1 MLLTLP
7 RLFIF
12 LAAFCL
18 LPIHAAESNP
28 PASVFE
34 QDIRQF
40 SRLLT
45 NPVAERRVEGVRGL
59 SYYKHWDAADQL
71 IRLMDDASP
80 DVRRESVLALCR
92 LGTANSILPLI
103 RCLRDPSW
111 EIRQNAWLGLCRMT
125 AENFPAGQP
134 AQWETWWTA
143 DGPALKE
150 KKLLDALAANPPQI
164 SRRDALRAL
173 RHFAGTNS
181 ETTLLAWI
189 KAGIQPP
196 PTVEEQGFL
205 AETLERIGTSNAI
218 PLLARSPTDPAAW
231 ALGRIGG
238 PEAEKALLAFP
249 KTLVTLLNLDRLAST
264 NAGPLIPFLIAN
276 MGLVTYRGQP
286 DDLMNAERQPI
297 QRVAAN
303 LILRSGRAPLLQE
316 LVLQELE
323 DSMKPPVAHGP
334 RPPAPPDWQRMLEQM
349 RDELKPG
356 FVRGDGMTTSQ
367 PLVALCEIAENQ
379 ALVPRLL
386 PLLHHPAFVPRIYV
400 ATLLGKLRA
409 TAALPEILKF
419 IREGYP
425 FSDATALA
433 SGKHFDHSQTVR
445 WRGFLCLALGRM
457 GGEEA
462 RHALEQFA
470 ADPGQPRDIRYCSV
484 VGLGFIGSPQSLP
497 ALRKIAREDIIWMAR
512 DEARRAVAEILLTSQ
527 EKE

>member
-1 MLLTLP
+1 M
-7 RLFIF
+7 
-12 LAAFCL
+12 
-18 LPIHAAESNP
+18 
-28 PASVFE
+28 
-34 QDIRQF
+34 
-40 SRLLT
+40 
-45 NPVAERRVEGVRGL
+45 
-59 SYYKHWDAADQL
+59 SYYKHWAAEDKL
-71 IRLMDDASP
+71 VRLLDDASP

-92 LGTANSILPLI
+92 LGTATSISPLI
-103 RCLRDPSW
+103 RCLRDQSW
-111 EIRQNAWLGLCRMT
+111 EIRQNAWLGLCRMS
-125 AENFPAGQP
+125 AEHFPVDQP
-134 AQWETWWTA
+134 AQWEAWWTN
-143 DGPALKE
+143 GCPALKE
-150 KKLLDALAANPPQI
+150 KKLLDALAANPPPI

-189 KAGIQPP
+189 KAGVQPP
-196 PTVEEQGFL
+196 PTVEELGFL

-218 PLLARSPTDPAAW
+218 PLLGQSRLDAAAW

-238 PEAEKALLAFP
+238 PEAEKALLPFP

-286 DDLMNAERQPI
+286 DDLMNLERQPI

-303 LILRSGRAPLLQE
+303 LILRSGRASLLQE

-367 PLVALCEIAENQ
+367 PLVALCEIATDQ

-400 ATLLGKLRA
+400 ATLLGKLHA
-409 TAALPEILKF
+409 AAALPEMLKL

-433 SGKHFDHSQTVR
+433 SGKHFDQSQTVR

-462 RHALEQFA
+462 RRALEQLA
-470 ADPGQPRDIRYCSV
+470 ADPGQPRDIRYCSA
-484 VGLGFIGSPQSLP
+484 VGLSFIGSPQSLP
-497 ALRKIAREDIIWMAR
+497 AFRKIAREDIIWMVR